1 MLGDYND
8 LKVRLNREY
17 EEQADVRR
25 NYQQEVETLLRVT
38 SKIKEYV
45 MWTRGV
51 FCGSLVSD
59 LDS

>member
-8 LKVRLNREY
+8 LKGRLNREY

-45 MWTRGV
+45 M
-51 FCGSLVSD
+51 
-59 LDS
+59 